1 MRKRERR
8 RIMHLILLGAPGV
21 GKGTQAKKI
30 VEKFNIPQISTG
42 DILRKEVR
50 EETELGKKAKAIMER
65 GELVPDDI
73 ILNMMEKR
81 LNEPDCQKGFIL
93 DGFPRTIPQ
102 AEGLDKIL
110 QNKENVKLKVIEIF
124 VPEEEIVRRLTSRRI
139 CSVCG
144 RDYNLILTPPPANGK
159 CESCGG
165 EIIQRYDDK
174 EETIRNR
181 LKVYNQQTEP
191 LIHYYSKKGNLYRVN
206 GLNNVEDVFKE
217 IENILDS

>member
-1 MRKRERR
+1 
-8 RIMHLILLGAPGV
+8 MHLILLGAPGV

-73 ILNMMEKR
+73 ILN
-81 LNEPDCQKGFIL
+81 I
-93 DGFPRTIPQ
+93 
-102 AEGLDKIL
+102 
-110 QNKENVKLKVIEIF
+110 KLKVIEIF